1 MTIEGD
7 GIVMQIDEDAIVT
20 QLPPGYRFLPTDEEL
35 ILFYLQNKV
44 CFRPVP
50 CEAVKDI
57 DATELYSNPP
67 NTIVNFSVADD
78 KKEWFFFIHQNK
90 YQKEPEK
97 IQTVGERIGARNV
110 TFGFWR
116 SPGNYED
123 CECEEKEKT
132 QRVGDEEKIRRVGNG
147 IGFWRSAG
155 KKDPIYDNN
164 GKVFGFKIQFIYFS
178 ATTNG
183 FKKTH
188 WRMEEYHLSTTCA
201 NGDQEVNS
209 VILMQLKHT

>member
-1 MTIEGD
+1 MTID
-7 GIVMQIDEDAIVT
+7 GDAIVM

-44 CFRPVP
+44 CFKPLP
-50 CEAVKDI
+50 CEVVKDI

-67 NTIVNFSVADD
+67 NTIVNFTVADD
-78 KKEWFFFIHQNK
+78 KKEWFFFIHKNK

-97 IQTVGERIGARNV
+97 IETVGGRIDVRNGS
-110 TFGFWR
+110 FGFWT
-116 SPGNYED
+116 SPGNY
-123 CECEEKEKT
+123 ECEEKEKT
-132 QRVGDEEKIRRVGNG
+132 QRVGDEEKMEKIRTVGNG

-155 KKDPIYDNN
+155 KKDPIYDDN

-178 ATTNG
+178 VTTNG

-201 NGDQEVNS
+201 NGDHQVDVCFIEF
-209 VILMQLKHT
+209 